1 MEGINMGSFLFG
13 FISGGMFC
21 LVLMCLLRVASDSDD
36 QMEQEL
42 KKRQAL
48 EDEKNIKE
56 KDEQVQKGKP

>member
-1 MEGINMGSFLFG
+1 MGSFLFG

-36 QMEQEL
+36 QMEQEI

-56 KDEQVQKGKP
+56 KDEQIQKGKP